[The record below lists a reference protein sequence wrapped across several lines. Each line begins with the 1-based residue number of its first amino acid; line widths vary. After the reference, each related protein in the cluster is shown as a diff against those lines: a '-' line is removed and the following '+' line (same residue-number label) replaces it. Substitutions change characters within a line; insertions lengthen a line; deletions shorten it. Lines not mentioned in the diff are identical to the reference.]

1 MNLLRWE
8 PFAPLKEMEKF
19 FDEFSFMPVLPKAK
33 IGWDLAVDLYED
45 KDNLIAEMNLPGIN
59 PEKIE
64 ITFQNGGLK
73 IAAAREEIKETKEKQ
88 FYSKE
93 IRRGSFERFVQLP
106 CEVKKEKTEAQFKN
120 GVLKITIPKKE
131 TLKEHVK
138 VHVQ

>member
-1 MNLLRWE
+1 
-8 PFAPLKEMEKF
+8 
-19 FDEFSFMPVLPKAK
+19 AK

-106 CEVKKEKTEAQFKN
+106 CEVKKDKTEAQFKN